1 MRMPFD
7 AKSQS
12 GLVGSRENVRLH
24 QYEES
29 VKHSFD
35 VIVPTLKRISS
46 MQHSDSFESDA
57 QKVAMQVLG
66 YELPDNI
73 LQAAWLGDLDVK
85 ALYAW
90 CVFKTYSRFCD
101 QFFKQAPLASEQA
114 GGFQQFLED
123 CGFHTLDISPCADG
137 RMAHVIRY
145 VLRLPIESVRRKSY
159 AGAVFDIDNS
169 IQKWV
174 ETELSR
180 YREGKPNTADEPTR
194 YLKVVAYHLSSV
206 DAEHEGCAAHGSNDE
221 LAASQGLLR
230 LQAFREAIENSFCC
244 GASIDLLLLGVDTAT
259 DAIRIHVPNANGDI
273 SVEKYLDT
281 KQIHRSISGLS
292 TEQGNAYVE
301 DKVRELEP
309 DVCSGMLK
317 LISHLT
323 VNNLSQIDYVNA
335 YFNGQYSDIG
345 HAERLIGAGVG
356 FEEVQLRN
364 LTYLSYLNTVEENT
378 QDLDVGIKIFSKLN
392 VKNGLPV
399 PVVVRFDY
407 HGQVP
412 GARERAIERCRRV
425 EMEIGNRYEE
435 LKDKGLL
442 HTLLMIRDCNRNSTV
457 EIIGISIN
465 ASFDGG
471 LN

>member
-1 MRMPFD
+1 MRTPFD
-7 AKSQS
+7 VSSQS
-12 GLVGSRENVRLH
+12 GLAGSGENVRLH
-24 QYEES
+24 RYEES
-29 VKHSFD
+29 VKQSFD
-35 VIVPTLKRISS
+35 DIVPTLKRVSS
-46 MQHSDSFESDA
+46 LQHSDNFVSDA
-57 QKVAMQVLG
+57 QNLARQVLG

-73 LQAAWLGDLDVK
+73 LQAAWLGNLDVK

-90 CVFKTYSRFCD
+90 CVFKTYWQFCD
-101 QFFKQAPLASEQA
+101 DFFKQAPLASGKADE
-114 GGFQQFLED
+114 FQQFLED

-159 AGAVFDIDNS
+159 AGGVFDIDNS

-180 YREGKPNTADEPTR
+180 FREGRPNNADKPTR
-194 YLKVVAYHLSSV
+194 YLKAVAYHLSSV
-206 DAEHEGCAAHGSNDE
+206 DATHEGCAAHGSNDGV
-221 LAASQGLLR
+221 AALQGMLR
-230 LQAFREAIENSFCC
+230 LQEFREAIENSFCC
-244 GASIDLLLLGVDTAT
+244 GASIDLLLIGVDTAT
-259 DAIRIHVPNANGDI
+259 DAIRVHIPNANGDL

-281 KQIHRSISGLS
+281 KQIHRAINGLS
-292 TEQGNAYVE
+292 AEQGNRYIE

-317 LISHLT
+317 LISHLM

-335 YFNGQYSDIG
+335 YFNGQYNDIG
-345 HAERLIGAGVG
+345 HAERLIGVGVG

-378 QDLDVGIKIFSKLN
+378 QDLDVGIKIFSKAN
-392 VKNGLPV
+392 VSNGLPV
-399 PVVVRFDY
+399 PIVVRFDY

-412 GARERAIERCRRV
+412 GARERAIERCKRI

-435 LKDKGLL
+435 LKNKGLL
-442 HTLLMIRDCNRNSTV
+442 HVLSMIRDCNGNNTV
-457 EIIGISIN
+457 EIIGSSIN

-471 LN
+471 LK